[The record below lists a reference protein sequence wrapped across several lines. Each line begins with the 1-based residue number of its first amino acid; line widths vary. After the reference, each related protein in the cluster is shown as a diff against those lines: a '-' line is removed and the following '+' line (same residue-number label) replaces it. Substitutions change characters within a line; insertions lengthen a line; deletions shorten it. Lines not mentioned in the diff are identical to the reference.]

1 MTKAEWI
8 GLGIAGVAAGGLVF
22 LATRGGVS
30 APSSGTTTAAAGSGS
45 NTTPASGNTATSEVA
60 TLQQEVNSA
69 YATVKANSDTISE
82 LQTQLYQANKNLAAL
97 LVSAQSAGISLS
109 ELKSQVSGLS

>member
-30 APSSGTTTAAAGSGS
+30 APSTSTAASGSGS
-45 NTTPASGNTATSEVA
+45 NTTPASGSNSLTTEIA
-60 TLQQEVNSA
+60 TLQQEVNA
-69 YATVKANSDTISE
+69 DYATVKANTDTVSS
-82 LQTQLYQANKNLAAL
+82 LQTQLYQANQKLAAL
-97 LVSAQSAGISLS
+97 LVSAQNAGISLT